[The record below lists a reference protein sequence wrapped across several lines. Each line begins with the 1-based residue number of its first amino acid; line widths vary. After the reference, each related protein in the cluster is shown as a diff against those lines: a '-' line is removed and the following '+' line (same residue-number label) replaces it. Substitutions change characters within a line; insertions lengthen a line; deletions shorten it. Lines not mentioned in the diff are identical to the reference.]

1 MGAISGVLGSK
12 GTCIYPHIETANPKP
27 YIYTHTYTH
36 THTHTHTWQGASAAG
51 SPPTNRH
58 GATRCTNSITCAR
71 RRRRRRTRNAHYE
84 EVRVLSTMKRFV
96 C

>member
-36 THTHTHTWQGASAAG
+36 THTHTHTHVAG
-51 SPPTNRH
+51 CECCGKPSHEQTWRDEM
-58 GATRCTNSITCAR
+58 
-71 RRRRRRTRNAHYE
+71 YE
-84 EVRVLSTMKRFV
+84 LNYLRP
-96 C
+96 